1 MAAPGGRYV
10 YVIDDDKGV
19 LDSTAFLLSALGY
32 DCVSFAEAGAFLD
45 AAEALAP
52 GCVLTDLRMPRI
64 DGFELAAAL
73 RERGSRWPIVMIT
86 SEAGSHVDRR
96 AGRLGF
102 AALLHKPIDADLLA
116 DLLTQAFAAFER

>member
-1 MAAPGGRYV
+1 
-10 YVIDDDKGV
+10 
-19 LDSTAFLLSALGY
+19 
-32 DCVSFAEAGAFLD
+32 
-45 AAEALAP
+45 
-52 GCVLTDLRMPRI
+52 
-64 DGFELAAAL
+64 
-73 RERGSRWPIVMIT
+73 MIT